1 MITCPDCGYR
11 IPTFSDPDQVELWT
25 PTSTDTR
32 GSTSSV
38 TSATSAL
45 HTSSDSASRVQ
56 DSRPV
61 SSITRTVTRHCPK
74 CERRTPHVTSLE
86 ADRLICTQCA
96 STLEVNHA
104 RHHHGRVPQARH
116 PSTREL
122 RKKLGRDAQHA
133 ILLCLSLG
141 GRRSDRRSAQA
152 ARPSAGTTPRG
163 AR

>member
-11 IPTFSDPDQVELWT
+11 FTTFSDPDQVELWT

-96 STLEVNHA
+96 STTEVLCDA
-104 RHHHGRVPQARH
+104 SMPYSSASDCSSSPAVSG
-116 PSTREL
+116 PSSR
-122 RKKLGRDAQHA
+122 
-133 ILLCLSLG
+133 
-141 GRRSDRRSAQA
+141 
-152 ARPSAGTTPRG
+152 
-163 AR
+163 